1 MAYLDL
7 TQGFIPTGPA
17 AARSAR
23 NSRFT
28 PALTKLER
36 LAVHIAQ
43 GDGIDSLAQPKRG
56 NRFTRWLFRADRPN
70 PLADPRLEALR
81 RYAVLL
87 RLRGDAMPAD
97 ETRRL
102 VDAGF
107 ALETLDEVHQL
118 VFRPAEEMN
127 RAFQS

>member
-7 TQGFIPTGPA
+7 EQGFIPTGPA
-17 AARSAR
+17 AARPAQYSQ
-23 NSRFT
+23 SI

-36 LAVHIAQ
+36 LAIHIARN
-43 GDGIDSLAQPKRG
+43 DGIDSLTQSERG

-87 RLRGDAMPAD
+87 RLRGDAMPAG

-102 VDAGF
+102 LDAGF
-107 ALETLDEVHQL
+107 AWETLNEIHQL
-118 VFRPAEEMN
+118 VFGAAAEFN
-127 RAFQS
+127 GVFQS

>member
-7 TQGFIPTGPA
+7 TQGFISTGPA
-17 AARSAR
+17 EARSAQ
-23 NSRFT
+23 NSRFA

-36 LAVHIAQ
+36 LAIHIARS
-43 GDGIDSLAQPKRG
+43 DGIDSLAQPERG

-102 VDAGF
+102 LDAGF
-107 ALETLDEVHQL
+107 ARETLNEVHHL
-118 VFRPAEEMN
+118 VYREAS
-127 RAFQS
+127 QS

>member
-7 TQGFIPTGPA
+7 TQSFIPTGPA
-17 AARSAR
+17 AARSAPHAR
-23 NSRFT
+23 AI

-36 LAVHIAQ
+36 LVIHIARS
-43 GDGIDSLAQPKRG
+43 DGIDSLAQPERG

-87 RLRGDAMPAD
+87 RLHGDAMPAD
-97 ETRRL
+97 EARRL
-102 VDAGF
+102 LDAGF
-107 ALETLDEVHQL
+107 ARETRNEIDQL
-118 VFRPAEEMN
+118 VFRAAQELN
-127 RAFQS
+127 GAFSS

>member
-17 AARSAR
+17 AAPSAPHAR
-23 NSRFT
+23 AM

-36 LAVHIAQ
+36 LVIHIARS
-43 GDGIDSLAQPKRG
+43 DGIDSLAQPERG
-56 NRFTRWLFRADRPN
+56 NRFTRWLFRADRLN

-87 RLRGDAMPAD
+87 RLHGDAMPAD
-97 ETRRL
+97 EARRL
-102 VDAGF
+102 LDAGF
-107 ALETLDEVHQL
+107 ARETRNEIDQL
-118 VFRPAEEMN
+118 VFRAAQELN
-127 RAFQS
+127 GAFPS